1 MARDSPTQVAATFDH
16 LFRTKRLV
24 FRAMENSSEHTA
36 FIRDMMLDDPE
47 TYAQST
53 NRLLAPVAWDDVEN
67 DIAGLVKSLLAVII
81 CLRPEHD
88 EFTHHHVDEEQEE
101 EGEDRSEE
109 DDEEE
114 DGEED
119 EQEPEPRPR
128 ILPNSRKRK
137 NKKNDHL
144 HQHHHRSGHAPAEDT
159 HLTAIGW
166 LTLDCHALTLHHRS
180 CTLGIMVGSRH
191 QGRGY
196 GTEAIGWALGWAF
209 RVAGMH
215 AVRLSCFSFNDRAAR
230 LYQRLGFVCE
240 GVAREAYY
248 FDGQWYNRILFSVLD
263 REWAAGRGLARG
275 GEGS

>member
-1 MARDSPTQVAATFDH
+1 MARDNPVRMTSFDH

-36 FIRDMMLDDPE
+36 FIRDMMVDDPE

-53 NRLLAPVAWDDVEN
+53 NRLLSPLAYDDVEN

-88 EFTHHHVDEEQEE
+88 DRRHHQHHEDDDEEGVEEVDEEEDDQE
-101 EGEDRSEE
+101 EGED
-109 DDEEE
+109 EEE
-114 DGEED
+114 EEH
-119 EQEPEPRPR
+119 PRTR
-128 ILPNSRKRK
+128 TRSRHR
-137 NKKNDHL
+137 HR
-144 HQHHHRSGHAPAEDT
+144 QHHGAEG
-159 HLTAIGW
+159 LTAIGW

-180 CTLGIMVGSRH
+180 CTLGIMLGSAH

-196 GTEAIGWALGWAF
+196 GTEAIDWALDWAF

-215 AVRLSCFSFNDRAAR
+215 AVRLSCFSFNERAAR
-230 LYQRLGFVCE
+230 LYQRLGFVRE

-248 FDGQWYNRILFSVLD
+248 FDCKWYNRILFSILD
-263 REWAAGRGLARG
+263 REWAARRGLG
-275 GEGS
+275 GGQGTG

>member
-1 MARDSPTQVAATFDH
+1 MARDNPARMASFDH

-24 FRAMENSSEHTA
+24 FRAMENSSEHTN
-36 FIRDMMLDDPE
+36 FIRDMMVDDPE

-53 NRLLAPVAWDDVEN
+53 NRLLSPLAYDDVEN

-88 EFTHHHVDEEQEE
+88 DRHQDVEDEE
-101 EGEDRSEE
+101 REE
-109 DDEEE
+109 DEDEEE
-114 DGEED
+114 EVEEE
-119 EQEPEPRPR
+119 EQQPRR
-128 ILPNSRKRK
+128 RAHHHHHQR
-137 NKKNDHL
+137 
-144 HQHHHRSGHAPAEDT
+144 QHHGAGADGD

-180 CTLGIMVGSRH
+180 CTLGIMLGSAH

-196 GTEAIGWALGWAF
+196 GTEAIDWALDWAF

-215 AVRLSCFSFNDRAAR
+215 AVRLSCFSFNERAAR
-230 LYQRLGFVCE
+230 LYQRLGFVRE

-248 FDGQWYNRILFSVLD
+248 FDCKWYNRILFSILD
-263 REWAAGRGLARG
+263 REWATKRGLG
-275 GEGS
+275 GQGG